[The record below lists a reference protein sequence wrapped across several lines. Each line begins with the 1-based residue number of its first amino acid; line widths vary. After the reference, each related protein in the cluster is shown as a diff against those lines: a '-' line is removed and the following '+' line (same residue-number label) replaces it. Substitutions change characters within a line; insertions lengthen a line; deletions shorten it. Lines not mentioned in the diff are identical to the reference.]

1 MSDQM
6 MTSTPLKPKILV
18 VEDQPDVLAMMLYLL
33 KHAGCET
40 TDAKTGAEALRLA
53 QEGKFDLITLDIDL
67 PDTDGLELCRCF
79 KQDVQLVHI
88 PVIFVSGRLC
98 EGNRQRCFES
108 GAADYIAKPFD
119 TSAFVSCIFS
129 HLGTAA

>member
-6 MTSTPLKPKILV
+6 MTTTPPKPKILV
-18 VEDQPDVLAMMLYLL
+18 VEDQPDVLAMIIYLL
-33 KHAGCET
+33 KRAGCET
-40 TDAKTGAEALRLA
+40 TGAKTGAEALRLA

-79 KQDVQLVHI
+79 KQDFQLVHI

-98 EGNRQRCFES
+98 EGNRQRCIES

-119 TSAFVSCIFS
+119 ASGFVSCIFS

>member
-33 KHAGCET
+33 KRAGCET

-53 QEGKFDLITLDIDL
+53 QEEKFDLITLDIDL

-98 EGNRQRCFES
+98 EGNRHRCFES

-119 TSAFVSCIFS
+119 ASAFVSCIFS

>member
-1 MSDQM
+1 MNP
-6 MTSTPLKPKILV
+6 TPLKPKILV
-18 VEDQPDVLAMMLYLL
+18 VEDQPDVLATIIYLL
-33 KHAGCET
+33 KRAGCET
-40 TDAKTGAEALRLA
+40 IGAQTGAEALHLA

-67 PDTDGLELCRCF
+67 PDTDGLELCRCL
-79 KQDVQLVHI
+79 KQDVHLLHV

-119 TSAFVSCIFS
+119 ASAFVSCIFS
-129 HLGTAA
+129 HLRTAS